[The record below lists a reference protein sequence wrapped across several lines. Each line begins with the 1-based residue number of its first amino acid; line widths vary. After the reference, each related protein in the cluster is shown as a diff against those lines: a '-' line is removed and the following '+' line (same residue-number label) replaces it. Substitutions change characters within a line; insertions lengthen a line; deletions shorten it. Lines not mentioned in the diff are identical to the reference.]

1 MSQLSSPSH
10 FALLP
15 SPFTCS
21 SKKFLRTM
29 RWKLGL
35 KVLQSI
41 SVDIVLTIRS
51 NLDVF
56 LLGEDVVT
64 VMTLPLNFLI
74 CVNLLQQLS
83 VLAATHIQLRTYP

>member
-1 MSQLSSPSH
+1 
-10 FALLP
+10 
-15 SPFTCS
+15 
-21 SKKFLRTM
+21 M

-51 NLDVF
+51 NLDAF
-56 LLGEDVVT
+56 LLWEDVVT
-64 VMTLPLNFLI
+64 VMTLLLHFLI

>member
-1 MSQLSSPSH
+1 
-10 FALLP
+10 
-15 SPFTCS
+15 
-21 SKKFLRTM
+21 M

-51 NLDVF
+51 NLDAF
-56 LLGEDVVT
+56 LLWEDVVT
-64 VMTLPLNFLI
+64 VMTLPLHFLI

>member
-1 MSQLSSPSH
+1 
-10 FALLP
+10 
-15 SPFTCS
+15 
-21 SKKFLRTM
+21 M
-29 RWKLGL
+29 RCKLGL

-56 LLGEDVVT
+56 LLWEDVVT
-64 VMTLPLNFLI
+64 VMTLPLHFLI

>member
-1 MSQLSSPSH
+1 
-10 FALLP
+10 
-15 SPFTCS
+15 
-21 SKKFLRTM
+21 M

-56 LLGEDVVT
+56 LLWEDVVT
-64 VMTLPLNFLI
+64 VMTLPLHFLI

-83 VLAATHIQLRTYP
+83 VLVATHIQLRTYP

>member
-1 MSQLSSPSH
+1 
-10 FALLP
+10 
-15 SPFTCS
+15 
-21 SKKFLRTM
+21 M

-41 SVDIVLTIRS
+41 SADIVLTIRS

-56 LLGEDVVT
+56 LLWEDVVT
-64 VMTLPLNFLI
+64 VMTLPLHFLI

>member
-1 MSQLSSPSH
+1 
-10 FALLP
+10 
-15 SPFTCS
+15 
-21 SKKFLRTM
+21 M

-83 VLAATHIQLRTYP
+83 VLVATHIQLRTYP

>member
-1 MSQLSSPSH
+1 
-10 FALLP
+10 
-15 SPFTCS
+15 
-21 SKKFLRTM
+21 M

-56 LLGEDVVT
+56 LLGEDNVT

>member
-1 MSQLSSPSH
+1 
-10 FALLP
+10 
-15 SPFTCS
+15 
-21 SKKFLRTM
+21 M

-41 SVDIVLTIRS
+41 NVDIVLTIRS

-56 LLGEDVVT
+56 LLWEDVVT
-64 VMTLPLNFLI
+64 VMTLPLHFLI

-83 VLAATHIQLRTYP
+83 VLVATHIQLRTYP

>member
-1 MSQLSSPSH
+1 
-10 FALLP
+10 
-15 SPFTCS
+15 
-21 SKKFLRTM
+21 M

-56 LLGEDVVT
+56 LLWEDVVT
-64 VMTLPLNFLI
+64 VMTLPLHFLI

-83 VLAATHIQLRTYP
+83 VLAATHIQLRTYPWLINYKNETYFAWAAWNLH

>member
-1 MSQLSSPSH
+1 
-10 FALLP
+10 
-15 SPFTCS
+15 
-21 SKKFLRTM
+21 M

-64 VMTLPLNFLI
+64 VMTLPLNLLI

>member
-1 MSQLSSPSH
+1 
-10 FALLP
+10 
-15 SPFTCS
+15 
-21 SKKFLRTM
+21 M

-41 SVDIVLTIRS
+41 SVDIVLTIRR

-56 LLGEDVVT
+56 LLWEDVVT
-64 VMTLPLNFLI
+64 VMTLPLHFLI

>member
-1 MSQLSSPSH
+1 
-10 FALLP
+10 
-15 SPFTCS
+15 
-21 SKKFLRTM
+21 M

-56 LLGEDVVT
+56 LLWEDVVT
-64 VMTLPLNFLI
+64 VMALPLHFLI

>member
-1 MSQLSSPSH
+1 
-10 FALLP
+10 
-15 SPFTCS
+15 
-21 SKKFLRTM
+21 M

-56 LLGEDVVT
+56 FAVGRCCYSHDTTITFSYLCQPFTTIECPGCYPYSIKNVS
-64 VMTLPLNFLI
+64 MT
-74 CVNLLQQLS
+74 
-83 VLAATHIQLRTYP
+83 Y

>member
-1 MSQLSSPSH
+1 
-10 FALLP
+10 
-15 SPFTCS
+15 
-21 SKKFLRTM
+21 M

-56 LLGEDVVT
+56 LLWEDVVT
-64 VMTLPLNFLI
+64 VMTLPLHFLI

>member
-1 MSQLSSPSH
+1 
-10 FALLP
+10 
-15 SPFTCS
+15 
-21 SKKFLRTM
+21 M

-41 SVDIVLTIRS
+41 SVDIVLTITS

-64 VMTLPLNFLI
+64 VMTLPLNLLI

>member
-1 MSQLSSPSH
+1 
-10 FALLP
+10 
-15 SPFTCS
+15 
-21 SKKFLRTM
+21 M

-56 LLGEDVVT
+56 LLWEDVVT
-64 VMTLPLNFLI
+64 VMTLPLHFLI

-83 VLAATHIQLRTYP
+83 VLAATHIQLRT